1 MATTLRIATFNLE
14 NLRDD
19 PDAEPPLDAR
29 IRVLRPQLEHLAADV
44 LCLQEVD
51 GQDRPGGGPRE
62 LHALGGLLAGT
73 RYAAYHRIAS
83 HSPSGPARGVAD
95 KHNLVILSRF
105 PVRASGQVRHD
116 LVPPPSYRPVTA
128 EPPAAAPGELT
139 WDRPCVHATV
149 DLPDGRPLHV
159 VNLHLRAPLAASVP
173 GQKESAFVWRGVPG
187 WAEGFFMATVKR
199 VGQATEARMLVDRF
213 LDADPDALIC
223 IAGDCNA
230 EEREMPLRVLRAD
243 PDDTGNAALAP
254 RGLVNLEH
262 RVPAEQRFTVRH
274 GGRALML
281 DHILASRALADAVTD
296 VTIQNTGLGDELV
309 AHAAAH
315 HSPES
320 YHAPMAAE
328 FDLGGTPSPS

>member
-19 PDAEPPLDAR
+19 ADADPPLDAR
-29 IRVLRPQLEHLAADV
+29 IRVLRPQLERLAADV

-51 GQDRPGGGPRE
+51 GQDPPGGGPRG
-62 LHALGGLLAGT
+62 LRALDRLLAGT
-73 RYAAYHRIAS
+73 RYADYHRVAS
-83 HSPSGPARGVAD
+83 HSPSGPARGAAD
-95 KHNLVILSRF
+95 RHNLVILSRF
-105 PVRASGQVRHD
+105 SVRESGQIRHD
-116 LVPPPSYRPVTA
+116 LLPPASYRPVTA
-128 EPPAAAPGELT
+128 QPPSEAAHDLT
-139 WDRPCVHATV
+139 WDRPCVHATLE
-149 DLPDGRPLHV
+149 LPDGRPLYV
-159 VNLHLRAPLAASVP
+159 VDLHLRAPLAASVP
-173 GQKESAFVWRGVPG
+173 GQKEAAFVWRSVPG

-223 IAGDCNA
+223 VAGDCNA
-230 EEREMPLRVLRAD
+230 EEREMPLRVLHAD

-254 RGLVNLEH
+254 RSLVNLEH

-281 DHILASRALADAVTD
+281 DHILASRALADTITD
-296 VTIQNTGLGDELV
+296 VTIHNAGLGDELV

-320 YHAPMAAE
+320 YHAPMVAE
-328 FDLGGTPSPS
+328 FRV